1 MKHGRAVIWN
11 VHFEKLNFTSL
22 LIPRPFLSKRLAP
35 QKKFINIMQMV
46 LLFVFEG
53 DRSIIPQFL
62 EHQSYFMTF
71 FDWRWT
77 FNLYTPSFVAE
88 GLHLCW
94 LFEVINS
101 NSFEQLCICWR
112 CPWGLRWALPDGLT
126 LLSAISASA
135 CSSSPPPSSS
145 HILPWVFSYLLIFL
159 D

>member
-11 VHFEKLNFTSL
+11 VHFETLNFTSL

-77 FNLYTPSFVAE
+77 FNLYTPSFLDRIAE
-88 GLHLCW
+88 GLHCETIVSLTQRVKTRKQVTNKRCW
-94 LFEVINS
+94 TIWWRFRTNILSKQKKAPVAEVTIVFKITWNLLQS
-101 NSFEQLCICWR
+101 WR
-112 CPWGLRWALPDGLT
+112 
-126 LLSAISASA
+126 
-135 CSSSPPPSSS
+135 
-145 HILPWVFSYLLIFL
+145 
-159 D
+159 